1 MSVSIVSSVSSLN
14 LTAIELARNEVAE
27 KSGATASSER
37 NYAIVLNESFVPDWF
52 SYEANDISDE
62 GKLVKAEKELF
73 YKALHA
79 AHHNG
84 KHPNPS
90 TVWARV
96 RKYGNE
102 AMFGTAPESEGGA
115 KHGKSVDLRITDG
128 LVPLYK
134 FLKRQ
139 DALND
144 KQANVLTH
152 VSSALIAFGM
162 DLALIDSGK

>member
-1 MSVSIVSSVSSLN
+1 MSVSIVSTASVS
-14 LTAIELARNEVAE
+14 AIESARNSCAE
-27 KSGATASSER
+27 KLGAGASAER
-37 NYAIVLNESFVPDWF
+37 NYALALNESFVFNWF
-52 SYEANDISDE
+52 SFEANDISDE

-96 RKYGNE
+96 RKYGSE
-102 AMFGTAPESEGGA
+102 ALYGVDESESNA
-115 KHGKSVDLRITDG
+115 KHGKSVDLRITDS

-134 FLKRQ
+134 FLTRQ
-139 DALND
+139 EGLND
-144 KQANVLTH
+144 KQSQVLTH
-152 VSSALIAFGM
+152 VSSALTAFGM
-162 DLALIDSGK
+162 DLAMINSGK

>member
-1 MSVSIVSSVSSLN
+1 MNVTQVSQACQALIDS
-14 LTAIELARNEVAE
+14 ARNNAAE
-27 KSGATASSER
+27 KNGATASAER
-37 NYAIVLNESFVPDWF
+37 NYSVTLNENFVPDWF
-52 SYEANDISDE
+52 TFEANDVSDM
-62 GKLVKAEKELF
+62 GKIVKAEKELF

-79 AHHNG
+79 SHHNG

-102 AMFGTAPESEGGA
+102 AQYGVEETTGA
-115 KHGKSVDLRITDG
+115 KHGKAPDVRIIDD

-139 DALND
+139 DSLSD
-144 KQANVLTH
+144 KQSIVLMY
-152 VSSALIAFGM
+152 VGSALREGMGM
-162 DLALIDSGK
+162 DLALIESGK

>member
-1 MSVSIVSSVSSLN
+1 MSTVSIVSPAALN
-14 LTAIELARNEVAE
+14 LIAAARTECAD
-27 KSGATASSER
+27 KSGATASAER
-37 NYAIVLNESFVPDWF
+37 NYALALNDGFVTEWF
-52 SYEANDISDE
+52 TFEANDVSDA

-96 RKYGNE
+96 RKYATE
-102 AMFGTAPESEGGA
+102 AMFGKEESDGGA
-115 KHGKSVDLRITDG
+115 KHGKSVDLRISDS

-144 KQANVLTH
+144 KQNQVMTYVGSDLND
-152 VSSALIAFGM
+152 FGL
-162 DLALIDSGK
+162 DLAMIESGK

>member
-1 MSVSIVSSVSSLN
+1 MSTVSIVSPAALN
-14 LTAIELARNEVAE
+14 LIAAARTECAD
-27 KSGATASSER
+27 KSGATASAER
-37 NYAIVLNESFVPDWF
+37 NYALALNDGFVTEWF
-52 SYEANDISDE
+52 TFEANDVSDA

-96 RKYGNE
+96 RKYANE
-102 AMFGTAPESEGGA
+102 AHFGVAPEGEGGA
-115 KHGKSVDLRITDG
+115 KHGKSVDLRISDS

-144 KQANVLTH
+144 KQANVLTY
-152 VSSALIAFGM
+152 VGSALTAFGM
-162 DLALIDSGK
+162 DLALIESGK

>member
-1 MSVSIVSSVSSLN
+1 MSVSIVSPESLN
-14 LTAIELARNEVAE
+14 LIGAARQECAD
-27 KSGATASSER
+27 KSGATASAER
-37 NYAIVLNESFVPDWF
+37 NYALALNDGFVSDWYA
-52 SYEANDISDE
+52 YEANDLTDD

-96 RKYGNE
+96 RKYATE
-102 AMFGTAPESEGGA
+102 AMFGKEESDGGA

-152 VSSALIAFGM
+152 VASALTAFGM
-162 DLALIDSGK
+162 DLNLILSGK

>member
-14 LTAIELARNEVAE
+14 LAAIAAARQEVAD
-27 KSGATASSER
+27 KSSASASSER
-37 NYAIVLNESFVPDWF
+37 NYALTLNDSFVPEWF
-52 SYEANDISDE
+52 MFEANDISDA

-115 KHGKSVDLRITDG
+115 KHGKPADVRIVDT

-139 DALND
+139 DSLSD
-144 KQANVLTH
+144 KQSQVLTH
-152 VSSALIAFGM
+152 VSSALTAFGM
-162 DLALIDSGK
+162 DLSMIDSGK

>member
-1 MSVSIVSSVSSLN
+1 MSTVSVVSPFALN
-14 LTAIELARNEVAE
+14 LIEAARNEVAE

-37 NYAIVLNESFVPDWF
+37 NYSLVLNESFVTEWF
-52 SYEANDISDE
+52 SYEANDLTND

-79 AHHNG
+79 AHHNK

-90 TVWARV
+90 TVWGRV
-96 RKYGNE
+96 RKYGAE
-102 AMFGTAPESEGGA
+102 AHFGIEEAPSEGGA

-134 FLKRQ
+134 FLNRQ

-144 KQANVLTH
+144 KQSQVLTH
-152 VSSALIAFGM
+152 VASALTAFGM
-162 DLALIDSGK
+162 DLNLILSGK

>member
-1 MSVSIVSSVSSLN
+1 MSKALN
-14 LTAIELARNEVAE
+14 FDMSAIASARQECAD

-37 NYAIVLNESFVPDWF
+37 NYALALNDGFVPEWF
-52 SYEANDISDE
+52 AFEATDVSDE
-62 GKLVKAEKELF
+62 GKIIKAEKEMF
-73 YKALHA
+73 YKALHS

-102 AMFGTAPESEGGA
+102 ALYGVTESDGGA
-115 KHGKSVDLRITDG
+115 KHGKSVDLRITDT

-139 DALND
+139 DTLNA
-144 KQANVLTH
+144 KQTDVRVYVA
-152 VSSALIAFGM
+152 SALTAFGM
-162 DLALIDSGK
+162 DLTLIESGK

>member
-1 MSVSIVSSVSSLN
+1 MSNALN
-14 LTAIELARNEVAE
+14 LNMSAISAARAE
-27 KSGATASSER
+27 CADKAGAGASAER
-37 NYAIVLNESFVPDWF
+37 NYALALNEGFVAEWF
-52 SYEANDISDE
+52 TYEANDISDE
-62 GKLVKAEKELF
+62 GKLVKAEKETF

-79 AHHNG
+79 AHHKA

-96 RKYGNE
+96 RKYANE
-102 AMFGTAPESEGGA
+102 AMYGVEPEGEGEA
-115 KHGKSVDLRITDG
+115 KHGKSVDLRITDS

-144 KQANVLTH
+144 KQTNVLTY
-152 VSSALIAFGM
+152 VASALTAFGM
-162 DLALIDSGK
+162 DLAMIESGK

>member
-1 MSVSIVSSVSSLN
+1 MSVSIVSTASVS
-14 LTAIELARNEVAE
+14 AIESARNSCAE
-27 KSGATASSER
+27 KLGAGASAER
-37 NYAIVLNESFVPDWF
+37 NYALALNESFITEWF
-52 SYEANDISDE
+52 SFEANDVSDE

-96 RKYGNE
+96 RKYGVE
-102 AMFGTAPESEGGA
+102 ALYGTAEESEVGT
-115 KHGKSVDLRITDG
+115 KHGKAADVRIVDT

-139 DALND
+139 ESLND
-144 KQANVLTH
+144 KQSQVLTH
-152 VSSALIAFGM
+152 VSSALTAFGM
-162 DLALIDSGK
+162 DLTMIDSGK

>member
-1 MSVSIVSSVSSLN
+1 MSVSIVSSV
-14 LTAIELARNEVAE
+14 TAFAIAAIEIARNEVAE
-27 KSGATASSER
+27 KSGLTASSER
-37 NYAIVLNESFVPDWF
+37 NYALVLNESFVPEWF
-52 SYEANDISDE
+52 MFEANDISDE
-62 GKLVKAEKELF
+62 GKAVKAEKELF

-102 AMFGTAPESEGGA
+102 AHFGVASEGEGGA
-115 KHGKSVDLRITDG
+115 KHGKSPDVRILDA

-139 DALND
+139 NALSD

-152 VSSALIAFGM
+152 VSSALVAFGL
-162 DLALIDSGK
+162 DLSMIDSGK

>member
-1 MSVSIVSSVSSLN
+1 MSVSIVSSAIPFDLA
-14 LTAIELARNEVAE
+14 AIELARNEVAE

-37 NYAIVLNESFVPDWF
+37 NYALVLNESFVPEWF
-52 SYEANDISDE
+52 MFEANDISDE

-134 FLKRQ
+134 FLTRQ
-139 DALND
+139 DSLSD
-144 KQANVLTH
+144 KQSQVLVH
-152 VSSALIAFGM
+152 VSSALTAFGM
-162 DLALIDSGK
+162 DLALINSGK

>member
-1 MSVSIVSSVSSLN
+1 MSISIVSTVSPL
-14 LTAIELARNEVAE
+14 IESARNECAL
-27 KSGATASSER
+27 KNGATASSER
-37 NYAIVLNESFVPDWF
+37 NYALALNEGFVAEWSTF
-52 SYEANDISDE
+52 EANDVSDS
-62 GKLVKAEKELF
+62 GKIVKAEKELF

-102 AMFGTAPESEGGA
+102 AMYGVIESDGGA
-115 KHGKSVDLRITDG
+115 KHGKSVDLRITDS

-144 KQANVLTH
+144 KQDRVLTH
-152 VSSALIAFGM
+152 IASALNAFGL
-162 DLALIDSGK
+162 DLALIESGK

>member
-1 MSVSIVSSVSSLN
+1 MNTVSIVSPFALN
-14 LTAIELARNEVAE
+14 AIAAARNEVAE
-27 KSGATASSER
+27 KSGLTASSER
-37 NYAIVLNESFVPDWF
+37 NYALVLNESFVTEWF
-52 SYEANDISDE
+52 TFEANDVSDA

-96 RKYGNE
+96 RKYANE
-102 AMFGTAPESEGGA
+102 AHFGVAPEGEGGA

-144 KQANVLTH
+144 KQNQVLTY
-152 VSSALIAFGM
+152 VASALTAFGM
-162 DLALIDSGK
+162 DLALIESGK

>member
-1 MSVSIVSSVSSLN
+1 MSTVTIVSPLALN
-14 LTAIELARNEVAE
+14 LIEAARTECAD
-27 KSGATASSER
+27 KSGATASAER
-37 NYAIVLNESFVPDWF
+37 NYALALNDGFVTEWF
-52 SYEANDISDE
+52 TFEANDVSDA

-79 AHHNG
+79 AHHNK

-96 RKYGNE
+96 RKYANE
-102 AMFGTAPESEGGA
+102 AHFGVATESEGGA
-115 KHGKSVDLRITDG
+115 KHGKSVDLRITDS

-139 DALND
+139 DTLNA
-144 KQANVLTH
+144 KQTDVRVYVA
-152 VSSALIAFGM
+152 SALTAFGM
-162 DLALIDSGK
+162 DLTLIESGK

>member
-1 MSVSIVSSVSSLN
+1 MSNALN
-14 LTAIELARNEVAE
+14 LNMSAITAARQECANKAAT
-27 KSGATASSER
+27 GASAER
-37 NYAIVLNESFVPDWF
+37 NYALALNEGFVTDWSGF
-52 SYEANDISDE
+52 EANDISDE
-62 GKLVKAEKELF
+62 GKLVKAEKETF

-96 RKYGNE
+96 RKYGAE
-102 AMFGTAPESEGGA
+102 AMYGVTESDGEA
-115 KHGKSVDLRITDG
+115 KHGKSVDLRITDS

-139 DALND
+139 DALNT
-144 KQANVLTH
+144 KQDNVLTY
-152 VSSALIAFGM
+152 VASALTAFGM
-162 DLALIDSGK
+162 DLALIESGK

>member
-1 MSVSIVSSVSSLN
+1 MSVSVVSTVSPL
-14 LTAIELARNEVAE
+14 IEAARNECAE
-27 KSGATASSER
+27 KNGATASSER
-37 NYAIVLNESFVPDWF
+37 NYALALNEGFVADWS
-52 SYEANDISDE
+52 SYEANDLTDD
-62 GKLVKAEKELF
+62 GKIVKAEKELF

-96 RKYGNE
+96 RKYGAE
-102 AMFGTAPESEGGA
+102 AMYGVEETEGGA
-115 KHGKSVDLRITDG
+115 KHGKSADLRITDS

-139 DALND
+139 DALSD
-144 KQANVLTH
+144 KQNRVLTH
-152 VSSALIAFGM
+152 IASALTEFGL
-162 DLALIDSGK
+162 DLALINSGK

>member
-1 MSVSIVSSVSSLN
+1 MSVSIVSPESLN
-14 LTAIELARNEVAE
+14 LIGAARQECAD
-27 KSGATASSER
+27 KSGATASAER
-37 NYAIVLNESFVPDWF
+37 NYALALNDGFVSDWYA
-52 SYEANDISDE
+52 YEANDQTDD

-96 RKYGNE
+96 RKYATE
-102 AMFGTAPESEGGA
+102 AMFGKEESDGGA

-152 VSSALIAFGM
+152 VASALTAFGM
-162 DLALIDSGK
+162 DLALIESGK